1 MKSNDKRRHETPSMT
16 SKKPARRTQAERTEA
31 SDNAMYKAAIKL
43 IAKDGFQK
51 MTLAKV
57 GNEAGFSRGL
67 VTYRFGSKSGLLIAT
82 TNRILELW
90 DSRVLSKYN
99 SNGLR
104 RLRDVADAYLDA
116 VGKRSDL
123 MMALFRLMQES
134 YCSTAEIRSAF
145 ETFDNKARQITIDH
159 IKIGIQDGEVLN
171 TVDPEAF
178 ALTYIGLLRGVAL
191 QYFVSPEE
199 VDLKIAK
206 QAIHNYLDSLK
217 NP

>member
-1 MKSNDKRRHETPSMT
+1 MSE
-16 SKKPARRTQAERTEA
+16 KKPARRTQAERTEA

-43 IAKDGFQK
+43 IAKHGFQK
-51 MTLAKV
+51 MTLAEV

-90 DSRVLSKYN
+90 DSRVLSKY
-99 SNGLR
+99 SSVGLQ
-104 RLRDVADAYLDA
+104 RLSDVADAYLDA

-134 YCSTAEIRSAF
+134 YCSTVDIRNAF
-145 ETFDNKARQITIDH
+145 KEFDSKARQTAVDH
-159 IKIGIQDGEVLN
+159 IEIGKQDGEVLSS
-171 TVDPEAF
+171 VDPEAF
-178 ALTYIGLLRGVAL
+178 ALAYIGLLRGVAL

-206 QAIHNYLDSLK
+206 QAVHRYLDSLK
-217 NP
+217 AP